1 MILSYTCLFMAIMS
15 TAFGQVFYK
24 KYSLD
29 RRLIYL
35 ALTLGF
41 FLINPVF
48 SFLALKN
55 ISVDIVYVSTSL
67 TILTVAVLS
76 RIFLGEIMPARTWTA
91 IAIIVAGVFIYAA

>member
-1 MILSYTCLFMAIMS
+1 MILAYSCLFMAIMS

-24 KYSLD
+24 KYSLNKK
-29 RRLIYL
+29 RVYL

-41 FLINPVF
+41 FLINPVL
-48 SFLALKN
+48 SFLALQK

-76 RIFLGEIMPARTWTA
+76 RIFLGEIMPSRSWAA
-91 IAIIVAGVFIYAA
+91 IAIIVAGVLIYAV